1 MATAQAISMRSRNYL
16 VAAALGT
23 LGTLLFSSGTA
34 SADRDDDEEEGDG
47 PEAEE
52 VAELRL
58 EDLIQV
64 AVRHA
69 PDLQRAKTD
78 RDAAKGA
85 AGAARASQQWVMT
98 AGAQY
103 KSNAVGGQVQVQP
116 FGQVQQDSVI
126 GSVGLGRNLPT
137 GANMQMELGLGHTTT
152 EINVPEGLQPA
163 GTAGMQ
169 ASTTSGRLQDH
180 YTTVNT
186 TAKLTL
192 KQPLVR
198 GFGPSIALADE
209 NRADYTYAAETLKS
223 QLAAE
228 DMIREVVNGY
238 WELAYAYY
246 ELETRNQSL
255 SLAEA
260 QEKLTK
266 EELRAGQTSMVQ
278 LNAVIYE
285 ISVRK
290 AAVLTAQLKLE
301 QKSLEVRRKAGLGL
315 GRRETVI
322 RPGEAFE
329 IGNEEWDIEEI
340 LARSRKGN
348 RRLAAIA
355 LQKKAADVDVKVAK
369 DATLPSV
376 DLSVSGALIG
386 GGNTTGE
393 SFSALSGIE
402 GYEVMAGLSVQF
414 ELSGAAKSNYDAAQ
428 ARRRRLNVDRADAE
442 RQLDAEVVTATKM
455 VTSARARILLSD
467 KAIAVAE
474 ENVKAERLSFA
485 AGKST
490 NFDVLDRQTKMIDSQ
505 LSRGRA
511 VADYHQAVATL
522 QFLSGVILEQYRV
535 NVRPHSSSSRG
546 R

>member
-1 MATAQAISMRSRNYL
+1 MRSRNYL

-23 LGTLLFSSGTA
+23 LGTLVLSSGTA
-34 SADRDDDEEEGDG
+34 IAGHDDDEEGEFEGDG

-58 EDLIQV
+58 DDLIQV

-116 FGQVQQDSVI
+116 FGEVQQDSVM
-126 GSVGLGRNLPT
+126 GSIGLGRNLPT
-137 GANMQMELGLGHTTT
+137 GANMQIELGLGHTTT
-152 EINVPEGLQPA
+152 EINVPEGLQPT
-163 GTAGMQ
+163 GTAGQ
-169 ASTTSGRLQDH
+169 AASSTSGRLEDH
-180 YTTVNT
+180 YTRVNT

-198 GFGPSIALADE
+198 GFGPGIALADE
-209 NRADYTYAAETLKS
+209 TRADFTYAAETLKS

-255 SLAEA
+255 ALAEA
-260 QEKLTK
+260 QEKVTK
-266 EELRAGQTSMVQ
+266 DELRAGQTSMIQ

-285 ISVRK
+285 IAVRK
-290 AAVLTAQLKLE
+290 SAVLTAQLTLE

-340 LARSRKGN
+340 LAKSRKGN

-386 GGNTTGE
+386 GGDTTGQ

-455 VTSARARILLSD
+455 VTSSRARILLAD
-467 KAIAVAE
+467 KATSVAE
-474 ENVKAERLSFA
+474 DNVKAERASFA

-490 NFDVLDRQTKMIDSQ
+490 NFEVLDRQTKLIDSQ
-505 LSRGRA
+505 LRRGRA
-511 VADYHQAVATL
+511 VADYHQAVAQL

-535 NVRPHSSSSRG
+535 NVRPHASRG

>member
-1 MATAQAISMRSRNYL
+1 MRSRNCL

-23 LGTLLFSSGTA
+23 LFLGTGTA
-34 SADRDDDEEEGDG
+34 IADRDDEDEGEFEGDG

-58 EDLIQV
+58 DDLIQV

-103 KSNAVGGQVQVQP
+103 KSNAVGGQVKVQP
-116 FGQVQQDSVI
+116 FGEVQRDSVT
-126 GSVGLGRNLPT
+126 GSLGLGRNLPT
-137 GANMQMELGLGHTTT
+137 GANMQLELGLGHTTT
-152 EINVPEGLQPA
+152 EIDVPEGLQPA
-163 GTAGMQ
+163 NTAGQQ
-169 ASTTSGRLQDH
+169 ASMTNGRIEDTFTRVQ
-180 YTTVNT
+180 T

-198 GFGPSIALADE
+198 GFGPDIALADE
-209 NRADYTYAAETLKS
+209 HRADYNASAETLKA

-238 WELAYAYY
+238 WELAFAYY
-246 ELETRNQSL
+246 ELETRNEA
-255 SLAEA
+255 LALADA
-260 QEKLTK
+260 QEKVTK
-266 EELRAGQTSMVQ
+266 DLLRAGQTSVAQ
-278 LNAVIYE
+278 LNAVVYE

-290 AAVLTAQLKLE
+290 EAVLRAQLTLE

-322 RPGEAFE
+322 KPGEAFE

-355 LQKKAADVDVKVAK
+355 LQKKASDVDVKVAK
-369 DATLPSV
+369 NATLPSV

-386 GGNTTGE
+386 GGETTGQ
-393 SFSALSGIE
+393 SFSALTGIE

-455 VTSARARILLSD
+455 VTSARARIALSD
-467 KAIAVAE
+467 KAIAVAT
-474 ENVKAERLSFA
+474 ENVKAERMSFA
-485 AGKST
+485 SGKSS
-490 NFDVLDRQTKMIDSQ
+490 NFDVMDRQTKQIDAQ
-505 LSRGRA
+505 LRRGRA
-511 VADYHQAVATL
+511 VADYHQAVAQL

-535 NVRPHSSSSRG
+535 NVRPRASRG